1 MNGVDMERCKRII
14 QYIWD
19 PAPRNDQPEDP
30 IWCLG
35 TKYTTDGTERGNR
48 RTASPKP
55 MRLANEEGPSQLDPK
70 ATMPGL
76 LDEQGWPESFLLD
89 FESRIWITYRS
100 NFPPIPKPIKQDA
113 YSAMTLSVRLR
124 SQLVDQHGFTSD
136 TGWGCMIRSG
146 QSLLANAMS
155 ILLFGRG
162 WRRGIN
168 TDQEAQLLSQFAD
181 HPDAPFSIHRFVQH
195 GAESCNK
202 HPGEWFG
209 PSATARCIQALVSQH
224 GSLNLGVYMTDDTAD
239 VHEDKFLDAAHDE
252 RGSFRPTLILI
263 GTRLGI
269 DRITPVYWD
278 AVKTTLQLPQSV
290 GIAGGR
296 PSASHYFVGV
306 QGSHLFYL
314 DPHQTRP
321 ALPQRSIDE
330 QYTNE
335 EIETYHTRR
344 LRRIH
349 VRDMDPS
356 MLIGFIIKDKEDWTH
371 WKSGVSVQGK
381 AIVHVLSESDTA
393 VFHGREGAIDEVEVL
408 DDD

>member
-1 MNGVDMERCKRII
+1 
-14 QYIWD
+14 
-19 PAPRNDQPEDP
+19 
-30 IWCLG
+30 
-35 TKYTTDGTERGNR
+35 
-48 RTASPKP
+48 
-55 MRLANEEGPSQLDPK
+55 
-70 ATMPGL
+70 
-76 LDEQGWPESFLLD
+76 
-89 FESRIWITYRS
+89 
-100 NFPPIPKPIKQDA
+100 
-113 YSAMTLSVRLR
+113 
-124 SQLVDQHGFTSD
+124 
-136 TGWGCMIRSG
+136 
-146 QSLLANAMS
+146 
-155 ILLFGRG
+155 
-162 WRRGIN
+162 
-168 TDQEAQLLSQFAD
+168 
-181 HPDAPFSIHRFVQH
+181 
-195 GAESCNK
+195 
-202 HPGEWFG
+202 
-209 PSATARCIQALVSQH
+209 
-224 GSLNLGVYMTDDTAD
+224 MTDDTAD
-239 VHEDKFLDAAHDE
+239 VPEDKFLDAAHDE

-290 GIAGGR
+290 GIAGYVITQKIQDSRTSGDQICSGR

-321 ALPQRSIDE
+321 ALPQRNIDE

-349 VRDMDPS
+349 IRDMDPS

-371 WKSGVSVQGK
+371 WKNGVSVQGK

>member
-1 MNGVDMERCKRII
+1 MNAVDMERCKRIV

-19 PAPRNDQPEDP
+19 PAPRNDQPGAP

-35 TKYTTDGTERGNR
+35 TKYTTDGMERDNR
-48 RTASPKP
+48 HTATPES
-55 MRLANEEGPSQLDPK
+55 MRLANEEGPNQLDPK
-70 ATMPGL
+70 AITPGH
-76 LDEQGWPESFLLD
+76 LDGQGWPESFLDD

-100 NFPPIPKPIKQDA
+100 NFPPIPKPIDRDA
-113 YSAMTLSVRLR
+113 FSTMTLSVRLR

-136 TGWGCMIRSG
+136 TGWG
-146 QSLLANAMS
+146 
-155 ILLFGRG
+155 
-162 WRRGIN
+162 WRRGIDN
-168 TDQEAQLLSQFAD
+168 DREAQLLSQFAD

-195 GAESCNK
+195 GAEFCNK

-224 GSLNLGVYMTDDTAD
+224 GNLNLGVYMTDDTAD
-239 VHEDKFLDAAHDE
+239 VYEDKFLDAANDG

-321 ALPQRSIDE
+321 ALPQRNIDDP
-330 QYTNE
+330 YTDE

-349 VRDMDPS
+349 IRDMDPS
-356 MLIGFIIKDKEDWTH
+356 MLIGFIIKDREDWAH
-371 WKSGVSVQGK
+371 WKSGVSAQEK
-381 AIVHVLSESDTA
+381 PIVHVLSESNTA
-393 VFHGREGAIDEVEVL
+393 VFKGREGAIDEVEVL